1 MDSLL
6 MKVKSRLTK
15 ALLAAVSVSLLLLVL
30 ACGATSEP
38 QDAGAPVETSAAADP
53 VVEQAVVEIGQEVGN
68 RIPDFNLAL
77 ADGTTVSA
85 TSLVGK
91 GQPAFLFFFA
101 TT

>member
-1 MDSLL
+1 MDSPFRTHKTRLARVLL
-6 MKVKSRLTK
+6 T
-15 ALLAAVSVSLLLLVL
+15 AVSVSLLLLLL

-38 QDAGAPVETSAAADP
+38 QGVEAPVEPSAVADP
-53 VVEQAVVEIGQEVGN
+53 VVEQAVVETGQEVGN
-68 RIPDFNLAL
+68 RIPEFTLAL

-85 TSLVGK
+85 TSLVEQ